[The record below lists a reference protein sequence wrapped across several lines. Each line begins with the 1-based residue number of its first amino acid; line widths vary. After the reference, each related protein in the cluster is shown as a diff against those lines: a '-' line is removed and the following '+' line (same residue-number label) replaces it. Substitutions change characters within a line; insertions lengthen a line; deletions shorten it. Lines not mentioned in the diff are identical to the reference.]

1 MDARY
6 VFAVRFRLDP
16 AVGGVSVDPDEF
28 ETRLARAAD
37 PPGEAG
43 WLFFR
48 DNLWRGEITD
58 EAHFR
63 ELTEDALGVTDA
75 RGVTVLSV
83 EYRAFETDE
92 AYLTALKDEIRSDLA
107 QFNADSVS
115 AVLHKYLGSSL
126 EVERS

>member
-16 AVGGVSVDPDEF
+16 AAEGVSVDPGEF

-37 PPGEAG
+37 PPGEEG

-48 DNLWRGEITD
+48 DNLWRGEVNDD
-58 EAHFR
+58 EHFR
-63 ELTEDALGVTDA
+63 RLTEEALGVDV
-75 RGVTVLSV
+75 RSV

-92 AYLTALKDEIRSDLA
+92 EYFEALKDAIRTELA
-107 QFNADSVS
+107 TFNADSVP
-115 AVLHKYLGSSL
+115 AVLTKYLGSS
-126 EVERS
+126 VELR